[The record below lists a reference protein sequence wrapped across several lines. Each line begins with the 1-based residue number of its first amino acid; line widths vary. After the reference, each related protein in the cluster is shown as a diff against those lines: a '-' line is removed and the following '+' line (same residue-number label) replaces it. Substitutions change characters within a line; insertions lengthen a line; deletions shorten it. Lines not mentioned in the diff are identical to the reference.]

1 MASSY
6 IYRTEAATPSDTV
19 ADPNGLAKNGV
30 LVTVA
35 GNVSLM
41 VGGGKTVVLT
51 SVAAGVLIPIQAR
64 RINSTGTTATVRL
77 CY

>member
-6 IYRTEAATPSDTV
+6 VYRTEAATLSDTV
-19 ADPNGLAKNGV
+19 ADPKGLAKKGV
-30 LVTVA
+30 LVTA
-35 GNVSLM
+35 TGNVSL
-41 VGGGKTVVLT
+41 VDGGGNPVTLT

>member
-1 MASSY
+1 MGSY
-6 IYRTEAATPSDTV
+6 IYRTEAATLSNTV
-19 ADPNGLAKNGV
+19 NDPKGLATKGV

-35 GNVSLM
+35 GNVSLID
-41 VGGGKTVVLT
+41 GGGNTVALT

>member
-6 IYRTEAATPSDTV
+6 VYRTEAATPSDTV
-19 ADPNGLAKNGV
+19 ADPKGLAKKGV

-35 GNVSLM
+35 GNVSL
-41 VGGGKTVVLT
+41 VDGGGNTVALT
-51 SVAAGVLIPIQAR
+51 AVAAGTLIPIQTR